1 MSWVCISDDF
11 DVFTISKAIFKDVGG
26 GDGNFET
33 LNKLQVAL
41 TEKLLNKRFLLVLD
55 DVWDENADKWELLKR
70 PFTVGALGSKV
81 LVTTRNAKVA
91 SVMDSVQAY
100 HLDLLSD
107 GDALSLF
114 AQHASGQQNINVNR
128 TLKLHG
134 EDIVKKCGR
143 LPLALR
149 ALGRVFRTKSSDEEW
164 EELLNS
170 EIWKL
175 GNESGILPALKLS
188 YYDLPPRLK
197 QMFVYCC
204 LFPKDYTF
212 DMDELVLLWMAEG
225 FLGESNANKSMESFG
240 RECFKELVSRSF
252 FQHSN
257 KDKSQYTMHDLINDL
272 ANSVAGEF
280 FFMLEDKTGVYDR
293 SEALEKFH
301 HISFI
306 QEEYVFYRKF
316 KALQRT
322 RCLRTFLAISSS
334 SLGFLSMSN
343 MALVKILPQLQF
355 LRVLSLANSSIK
367 EVPESIGGLKHLR
380 YLNFSNTCIEFL
392 PEQVGDLLNLQSLLL
407 SGCDYLCILPN
418 SVVELINLRHLD
430 INDTPKLNEMP
441 LGFGRLTGLQT
452 LSKVIIGGTG
462 KFRLSDLKGFLHLH
476 GQLSIQGLHKV
487 KNAAH
492 QKKGICDL
500 QLKWSNVFDGSRN
513 EISEYEVLEGL
524 RPFEKPQDSLLWWN
538 KVSYLGWG
546 SLVCLLNST
555 YINRL

>member
-1 MSWVCISDDF
+1 MSWVCISDEF

-26 GDGNFET
+26 GDEKSAT
-33 LNKLQVAL
+33 LNKLQAAL

-55 DVWDENADKWELLKR
+55 DVWDENADKWKLLKR

-91 SVMDSVQAY
+91 SVMDSVQTY
-100 HLDLLSD
+100 QLDLLSD

-149 ALGRVFRTKSSDEEW
+149 ALGRVFRTKSSDEKW

-225 FLGESNANKSMESFG
+225 FLGESNGNKSMESFG

-306 QEEYVFYRKF
+306 QEEYV
-316 KALQRT
+316 
-322 RCLRTFLAISSS
+322 
-334 SLGFLSMSN
+334 
-343 MALVKILPQLQF
+343 
-355 LRVLSLANSSIK
+355 
-367 EVPESIGGLKHLR
+367 PESIGGLKHLR

-418 SVVELINLRHLD
+418 SVVKLINLRHLD

-476 GQLSIQGLHKV
+476 GQLSIEGLHKV
-487 KNAAH
+487 KNAAHAKEANLH